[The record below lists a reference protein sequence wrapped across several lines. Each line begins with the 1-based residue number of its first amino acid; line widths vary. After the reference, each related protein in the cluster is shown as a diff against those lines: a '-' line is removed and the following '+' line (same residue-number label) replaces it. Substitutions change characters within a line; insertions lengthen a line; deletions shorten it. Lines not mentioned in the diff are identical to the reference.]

1 MSVSG
6 FTRVARPSSGSKTKA
21 IDAHGH
27 YGRFPHANELLEK
40 VSNAS
45 AGEVAQRARDCGE
58 EWSILS
64 PLEGLMPRGRA
75 TTVAPAN
82 DRAFREVPKVKGLL
96 QYVIVNPLQPETY
109 AQAREMLQS
118 PWCVG
123 IKIHPEENAYRIAD
137 HGDELFSFF
146 DEVGAPVMTHSGCRN
161 SLPDAFA
168 PFADRYPKAR
178 VLLAHLGNGMGD
190 NGRLDLQVR
199 AVQAAKHGNLWIDT
213 SSARSIVPGLIE
225 WAVQEVGAERLLFG
239 SDTPL
244 YHVAL
249 QRARIE
255 SAEIPAAEKQS
266 ILRDNAVR
274 FFYLSRLPPSGHFE

>member
-1 MSVSG
+1 MSSD
-6 FTRVARPSSGSKTKA
+6 FPSSSKIKA

-27 YGRFPHANELLEK
+27 YGRLPHANELLEK
-40 VSNAS
+40 FSSAS
-45 AGEVAQRARDCGE
+45 AEEVAQRAHACGV
-58 EWSILS
+58 EWSIVS
-64 PLEGLMPRGRA
+64 PLAGLMPRGRD
-75 TTVAPAN
+75 TQVAPAN
-82 DRAFREVPKVKGLL
+82 DAAFREVPAVRGLL

-109 AQAREMLQS
+109 AQAREMLKS

-146 DEVGAPVMTHSGCRN
+146 EEVGAPVMTHSGCPN
-161 SLPDAFA
+161 SLPDAFV

-178 VLLAHLGNGMGD
+178 VLLAHLGNGAGAD
-190 NGRLDLQVR
+190 GRLDLQVR
-199 AVQAAKHGNLWIDT
+199 AVQAAKHGNLWVDT
-213 SSARSIVPGLIE
+213 SSARSILPGLVE
-225 WAVQEVGAERLLFG
+225 WAVQELGAERLLFG

-255 SAEIPAAEKQS
+255 AAEITDAQKQL
-266 ILRDNAVR
+266 ILRDNAVK
-274 FFYLSRLPPSGHFE
+274 FFDLSRLPNSGKFN